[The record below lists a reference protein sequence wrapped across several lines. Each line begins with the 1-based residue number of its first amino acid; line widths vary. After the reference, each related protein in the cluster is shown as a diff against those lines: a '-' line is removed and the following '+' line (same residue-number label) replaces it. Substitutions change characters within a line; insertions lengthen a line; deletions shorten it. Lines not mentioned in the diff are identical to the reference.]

1 MNKLILLLIL
11 LSANVFA
18 GGPPPTIQQ
27 HIDTYSMSECAEAL
41 EYYQSARD
49 ANPDEDYFEFMLE
62 KWQDRC
68 FK

>member
-1 MNKLILLLIL
+1 MNKLFLILIL
-11 LSANVFA
+11 LFSTNAFA
-18 GGPPPTIQQ
+18 GGQPTIQQ
-27 HIDTYSMSECAEAL
+27 YIETYSMSECAEAL

-62 KWQDRC
+62 KWESRC